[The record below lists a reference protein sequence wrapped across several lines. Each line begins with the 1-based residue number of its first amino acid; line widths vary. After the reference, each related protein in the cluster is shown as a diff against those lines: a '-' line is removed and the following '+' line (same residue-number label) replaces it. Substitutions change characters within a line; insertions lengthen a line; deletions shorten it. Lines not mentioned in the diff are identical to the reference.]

1 MSEAIGFMLALKY
14 HFNGG
19 NSKYPPHFSY
29 THIGHSLMRVGP
41 TTDLYNVT
49 DSQIEEAI
57 EHIKLAFPS
66 GEIK

>member
-19 NSKYPPHFSY
+19 NSKYPPHFAHNHVTSA
-29 THIGHSLMRVGP
+29 LEEVGL
-41 TTDLYNVT
+41 TTNLYEVT
-49 DSQIEEAI
+49 DQQIQDAI
-57 EHIKLAFPS
+57 DHLKEAFPA